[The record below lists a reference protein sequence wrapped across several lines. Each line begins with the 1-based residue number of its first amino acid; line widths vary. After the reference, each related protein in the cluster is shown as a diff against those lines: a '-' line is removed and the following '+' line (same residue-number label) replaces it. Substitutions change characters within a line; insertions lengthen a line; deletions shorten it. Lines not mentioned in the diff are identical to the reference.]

1 MAGTTTD
8 KLERLMQ
15 TKADIKSA
23 LIEIGQA
30 PGDVFSEYANMIRA
44 GGGGGG
50 GSIFKTSANGNIPV
64 YDSCRATIV
73 LAMAGMFKT
82 SASGSPA

>member
-23 LIEIGQA
+23 LIEKGQA
-30 PGDVFSEYANMIRA
+30 PGDVFSQYADMVRA
-44 GGGGGG
+44 ISGGGGGT
-50 GSIFKTSANGNIPV
+50 GSGNQFAETSFVGEPNFVIESTT
-64 YDSCRATIV
+64 DLLRAT
-73 LAMAGMFKT
+73 T
-82 SASGSPA
+82 SFMEAV